1 METVGI
7 LVESLKNGGAERAAA
22 NLSHDLSEK
31 YQVVVIVFD
40 GTNIAYPYNGKLIDL
55 KLRPS
60 NNILQRVS
68 NRISTIKRIKD
79 IREKEKII
87 ALM

>member
-40 GTNIAYPYNGKLIDL
+40 GTNIAIHIMENWLIWNSDQVIIFCKEYL
-55 KLRPS
+55 TEY
-60 NNILQRVS
+60 LQ
-68 NRISTIKRIKD
+68 
-79 IREKEKII
+79 
-87 ALM
+87 